1 MMIEFEDHGEEE
13 QQLLL
18 RYLDRAKA
26 QDRAGAGAPPPP
38 PKPGWFWRLIG
49 RIWLAYVRWR
59 YGGPR

>member
-1 MMIEFEDHGEEE
+1 MMIEFEDHGEKE
-13 QQLLL
+13 QQALL